1 MMNWIYRVP
10 LIRSVVRQMTASRFR
25 KQWRALNAHNQ
36 TVVGE
41 RTFPIQN
48 VKVGRMTYGMIHVQ
62 SLFEQ
67 ENEFLEIG
75 NFVSIAPGV
84 LFMLG
89 VNHQLK
95 TFTTFPLYSRY
106 VERDP
111 KDALVRGKIVVE
123 DEVWIGTNAM
133 IFSGVTIG
141 RGAIIA
147 AGAIVTKDVPP
158 FAIVG
163 GNPAKLIRYK
173 LSDEII
179 QVISDIR
186 LADMTD
192 EEIVACMPL
201 FYQELH
207 TLEEALSW
215 KNRILKKWGRNA

>member
-1 MMNWIYRVP
+1 MMNWLYRLP
-10 LIRSVVRQMTASRFR
+10 LIRSFVRQISMNRFR
-25 KQWRALNAHNQ
+25 KKWRALNAHNQ
-36 TVVGE
+36 TVVGP
-41 RTFPIQN
+41 RSFPINN

-67 ENEFLEIG
+67 QNEFLEIG
-75 NFVSIAPGV
+75 NFVSIAPDV

-89 VNHQLK
+89 VNHQMK

-111 KDALVRGKIVVE
+111 KDALVRGKIKVE

-186 LADMTD
+186 LSDMSD

-201 FYQELH
+201 FYQEIH
-207 TLEEALSW
+207 TLEAAVEW
-215 KNRILKKWGRNA
+215 KKMIQNKLRRDA